1 MAETQS
7 SPVDVSQA
15 VLLLKQRLNRLTGIS
30 ALDEYLQTLVQAAI
44 QRMGRAGITL
54 TDSVSDLMLVV
65 DMAAWQY
72 ANRDKPGTEPEWL
85 QAEKRNRWLQD
96 RQVSSNDP

>member
-1 MAETQS
+1 MAEERM
-7 SPVDVSQA
+7 PVDIDQA

-30 ALDEYLQTLVQAAI
+30 ALDDYLQTLVQAAI
-44 QRMGRAGITL
+44 QRLGRAGITL

-72 ANRDKPGTEPEWL
+72 ANRDKPGAEPEWL
-85 QAEKRNRWLQD
+85 KDEKRNRWLQD
-96 RQVSSNDP
+96 RQVSSDDP